1 MSAPGRW
8 VGDVL
13 IAKGLVNEFQ
23 LSRALGRQ
31 RHSGRR
37 LGEIL
42 VEDGAITWFDL
53 AMALAEQW
61 ESDEDQ
67 SAATA
72 QALEPTIEELQEM
85 LRDRQRRIIELT
97 GVVTKLQRKVERLQ
111 AELRERDRLRLHD
124 AASDPAA

>member
-1 MSAPGRW
+1 MSAPGRR